1 MHPSARLLAWAYQFH
16 REISGPES
24 LRAFSYHPRWRGD
37 RLFALLLL
45 LLGLLLPLRLT

>member
-1 MHPSARLLAWAYQFH
+1 MRLSTRLRAWEYQCH
-16 REISGPES
+16 RETSGPRS
-24 LRAFSYHPRWRGD
+24 FRAFSYHPRWRGD